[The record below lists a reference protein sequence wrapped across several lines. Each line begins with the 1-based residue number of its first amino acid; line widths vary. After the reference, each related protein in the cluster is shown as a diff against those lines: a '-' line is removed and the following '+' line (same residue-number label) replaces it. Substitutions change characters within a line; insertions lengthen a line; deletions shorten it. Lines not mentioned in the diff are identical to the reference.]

1 MSAPFGTK
9 ISTDLYIIKPYSY
22 HMPFFDAYFSD
33 YINEVKE
40 IIKPVELV
48 ELVVRESIYTWRKE
62 YFARDIPI
70 ETGIKAIKLFAEKVE
85 KYNFDKFRYDN
96 GIYSPYVGILKIN
109 NKEVSFDDIDKYFA
123 NIYDRLEKSLLRE
136 YKIYKNKLEKT
147 GQFRAVA
154 RRSIY
159 FYVRRRGKPRGR
171 LIVSFTIFGELIDLF

>member
-9 ISTDLYIIKPYSY
+9 ISTDLFITKPYSY

-33 YINEVKE
+33 YINKVKE

-48 ELVVRESIYTWRKE
+48 VTESSYPWRKE

-70 ETGIKAIKLFAEKVE
+70 ETGIKAVKLFAEKVE

-96 GIYSPYVGILKIN
+96 GTYSPYVGILKIN
-109 NKEVSFDDIDKYFA
+109 NREVSFNDIDKYFA

-136 YKIYKNKLEKT
+136 YKTYKNKLEET
-147 GQFRAVA
+147 GQFRAVVY
-154 RRSIY
+154 RSIN
-159 FYVRRRGKPRGR
+159 FYIRRRGKPKGR
-171 LIVSFTIFGELIDLF
+171 LIVSFNICGELIDLF